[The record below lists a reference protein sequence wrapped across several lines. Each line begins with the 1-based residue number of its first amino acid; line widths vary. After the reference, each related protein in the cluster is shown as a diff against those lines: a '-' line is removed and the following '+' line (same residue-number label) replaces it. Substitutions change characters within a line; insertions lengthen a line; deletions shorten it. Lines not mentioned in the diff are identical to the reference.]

1 MTRLLALAL
10 LIAVG
15 GCREE
20 DRISPYI
27 GPYYGGFDT
36 AMTIDPADDLNPN
49 ECPPGE
55 DRVLC
60 RSSHGNPLSHL
71 LMKLGKNAAGELT
84 IAFYRNEEDY
94 EAGRAMYLSEGCR
107 TTLGAA
113 EDVKLHTVDDALDE
127 TQLLATAN
135 FPLQFG
141 NTMLACTNSARLGAG
156 KNPKMVLSLQ
166 VNPVSG
172 ASAISILLEKSRRDG
187 DYLYVKKE
195 GEKVPVELD
204 LRYIGTDGSE
214 ARRLCT
220 ADGETTIESKD
231 GVESL
236 CVMTGRKKWRV
247 VLPLSPYGP
256 GVTAVWGSTLTP
268 TWYRTSD
275 EPDIVTYHQALFV
288 PVEFDDEEGD

>member
-1 MTRLLALAL
+1 
-10 LIAVG
+10 
-15 GCREE
+15 
-20 DRISPYI
+20 
-27 GPYYGGFDT
+27 
-36 AMTIDPADDLNPN
+36 
-49 ECPPGE
+49 
-55 DRVLC
+55 
-60 RSSHGNPLSHL
+60 
-71 LMKLGKNAAGELT
+71 MKLAKSAAGELT
-84 IAFYRNEEDY
+84 ITLYRSEEDY

-107 TTLGAA
+107 TTLGPA
-113 EDVKLHTVDDALDE
+113 ENLKLHSIDNALDE

-141 NTMLACTNSARLGAG
+141 NKLLACTNSARLGAG
-156 KNPKMVLSLQ
+156 KDPAMVLSLQ

-172 ASAISILLEKSRRDG
+172 ASAISIVLEKSRRDG

-204 LRYIGTDGSE
+204 LRYIGTDGGE

-231 GVESL
+231 GVEAL

-247 VLPLSPYGP
+247 VLPISPYGP
-256 GVTAVWGSTLTP
+256 GVTVVWGSTLTP
-268 TWYRTSD
+268 TWYRSSD

-288 PVEFDDEEGD
+288 PVQFDSDEVPSARE